1 MNEMVQ
7 IKLKVYQFLISSS
20 ISTFAFI
27 GINILLYVF
36 DYYVLDNPTS
46 RSLIGIGNSVGI
58 NNFIY
63 SLLFVIIISIPF
75 IYIFSLISYLIYYIF
90 SITFTNWSY
99 KTHVILFSLLSAF
112 VLTSIFYGHVI
123 LNPTF
128 FMLLLSGWS
137 FLLGDYVKPL
147 IFRKLLMIA
156 PAILLFMSVIS
167 IQFIS

>member
-1 MNEMVQ
+1 MAQN
-7 IKLKVYQFLISSS
+7 KLKVYQFLISSS
-20 ISTFAFI
+20 ISSIIFL
-27 GINILLYVF
+27 GINILLFVF

-46 RSLIGIGNSVGI
+46 RSLIGIGNSIGI
-58 NNFIY
+58 DSFVY
-63 SLLFVIIISIPF
+63 SLLFVIIFSIPF

-99 KTHVILFSLLSAF
+99 KIHVLLFSLLFAF

-123 LNPTF
+123 LNSTF
-128 FMLLLSGWS
+128 FMLLISSLS

-147 IFRKLLMIA
+147 ILRKLLIVT
-156 PAILLFMSVIS
+156 PAILLLMSLIT